1 MTILPDIKD
10 GIERARQGMLSLYWQ
25 RDIEREYRSKKPTA
39 AEKRAYAELQSV
51 TQMIPQWSS
60 EEELDAEMNKQGGQ
74 VMFCHFFMEHDS
86 MVQLTQD
93 CNGAFD
99 VSYVLDAEIS
109 PAERKTAAQQA
120 QKLLADQM
128 QRWGMSFMKSTV
140 PEKMKYNYLEEA
152 ASHLMQVLND
162 PESIAG

>member
-10 GIERARQGMLSLYWQ
+10 GIERARQGILSLYWQ

-60 EEELDAEMNKQGGQ
+60 EEELDAEMNKQGGR
-74 VMFCHFFMEHDS
+74 VMFCHFFREHDS

-99 VSYVLDAEIS
+99 VGYVLDSGIT
-109 PAERKTAAQQA
+109 PIERKAAAQEVQR
-120 QKLLADQM
+120 LLADRMRQWDM
-128 QRWGMSFMKSTV
+128 PLMKSQI
-140 PEKMKYNYLEEA
+140 PEKARYSYLEEA

-162 PESIAG
+162 PESITG

>member
-25 RDIEREYRSKKPTA
+25 RDIEREYRSKKPTD

-51 TQMIPQWSS
+51 TRMIPQWSS
-60 EEELDAEMNKQGGQ
+60 EEELEAEMNKQGGQ
-74 VMFCHFFMEHDS
+74 VMFCHFFREHDS

-99 VSYVLDAEIS
+99 VGYVLDAGIT
-109 PAERKTAAQQA
+109 PTERKAAAQEA
-120 QKLLADQM
+120 QRLFANRMRQWNMPL
-128 QRWGMSFMKSTV
+128 MKSQI
-140 PEKMKYNYLEEA
+140 PEKAKYSYLEEA

-162 PESIAG
+162 PESITG